1 MLRWLR
7 RGQGNGAGA
16 AAVVK
21 ATAYESAGDVADEDL
36 RAKLEAARL
45 RQEKA
50 EKEERRRR
58 KGRARQTAKDAGP
71 VKETKVE
78 VETQLEE
85 DAAKLMARRRT
96 IVEEGAGVAMPTRQS
111 PPPSPDA
118 ANPELVEK
126 LSRAR
131 ARTAAE
137 AGGRIDTT
145 AAARTGPAPG
155 ASEVDAQVQA
165 KLERARNRAES
176 SAAANP
182 TPLRARKKDA
192 EASEVDAQVQAKLEK
207 ARNRAESSAAAN
219 PTPLRA
225 RKKDAEASEVDA
237 QVQAKLEKA
246 RNRAES
252 SAAANPTP
260 RRTRPG
266 DWDNSAKDMASFLGD
281 AKGKLRMGAASVG
294 NANAELDD
302 ADVRMAEDSLRYSR
316 AILKKTKASSLEGNI
331 VRATSQPNAD
341 AVVAGS
347 IAASNFRC
355 PDRRLGEL
363 GRVLRKARDR
373 SDRLVDENGAQA
385 PIRAESKNSVEPMR
399 YVTAAP
405 PQPEPEE
412 PVSPSAMPA
421 DDLDYEDSEGGS
433 PSPAP
438 QMMPITPA
446 HGLAAPKMMPMTVHK
461 DLPLVPI
468 KQKAE
473 DEPMGR
479 PVLMRTGSD
488 VSARSTSSSSRLQK
502 YATAPASTQH
512 PAAGAS
518 EAAEPARKKGGIM
531 HSLKKKMGRLYRGEP
546 LKANHGNSALAR

>member
-7 RGQGNGAGA
+7 RGAGADAAA

-207 ARNRAESSAAAN
+207 ARNRAESSA
-219 PTPLRA
+219 
-225 RKKDAEASEVDA
+225 K
-237 QVQAKLEKA
+237 
-246 RNRAES
+246 
-252 SAAANPTP
+252 ANPTP